1 MEENNVGD
9 GQLGAALEFEKNYRK
24 RLQKEMN
31 VALGMDF
38 VTNLASMLARSRG
51 ARYSIN
57 TNNTAAVNKKIADS
71 EQRILEAQRDYYGR
85 LAALAF
91 RDMLNGS
98 KGDACADVASAG
110 REPQRRALFSS
121 PVSLLDGRAVP
132 RRPQMMKIKPFTP
145 AKLLPGKYNYE
156 KHK

>member
-57 TNNTAAVNKKIADS
+57 TNNTAAENKKIADS

-91 RDMLNGS
+91 RDMLNGN
-98 KGDACADVASAG
+98 KGNACADGASAG

-121 PVSLLDGRAVP
+121 PVSLLDARKVL

>member
-9 GQLGAALEFEKNYRK
+9 GQLGAALEFEKDYRK
-24 RLQKEMN
+24 RLEVERN

-91 RDMLNGS
+91 RDML
-98 KGDACADVASAG
+98 KGNKNDVSVDGVTAG
-110 REPQRRALFSS
+110 GEQQRRTLFQA
-121 PVSLLDGRAVP
+121 PVSLLDARKVP